1 MYNSQPMTYTIQP
14 GDTPYKLAQTYGI
27 SVSQILAMNPN
38 MNPNNLQIGT
48 TIFIPYNTNNNYNNN
63 RIDNNDSSLMSD
75 MRLVWEQQIYWTRML
90 LISIAE
96 GLNDQSPTM
105 ERLLRG
111 PSDIASIFNRY
122 YGSNVASLV
131 QELLTE
137 HLQIAADLITAL
149 RDNQH
154 NKATELTQQ
163 WYQNA
168 NKIADAFS
176 SINPYFDKQSIQSM
190 LYRFLDLTIQQI
202 NKRLAGD
209 YQGDIMTF
217 DLIEL
222 EVLEMADKFTSGIM
236 NQFPQKF

>member
-1 MYNSQPMTYTIQP
+1 MYNSQPIAYTIQP
-14 GDTPYKLAQTYGI
+14 GDTPYKLAKTYGI

-48 TIFIPYNTNNNYNNN
+48 TIFIPYNTNNNYNN
-63 RIDNNDSSLMSD
+63 RIDNNDTSLMSD

-96 GLNDQSPTM
+96 RLNDQSPTM

-131 QELLTE
+131 QELITE

-176 SINPYFDKQSIQSM
+176 SINPYFNKQSIQSM

-209 YQGDIMTF
+209 YQGDIMAF

-222 EVLEMADKFTSGIM
+222 EVLKMADNLTSGIM

>member
-48 TIFIPYNTNNNYNNN
+48 TIFIPYNTNNNYNN